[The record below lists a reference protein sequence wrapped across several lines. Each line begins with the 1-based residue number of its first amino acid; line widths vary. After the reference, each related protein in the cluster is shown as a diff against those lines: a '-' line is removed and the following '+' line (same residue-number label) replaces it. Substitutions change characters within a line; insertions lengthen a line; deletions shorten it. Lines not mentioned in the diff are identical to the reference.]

1 MSGGSGIFSNLAKIA
16 GLPTAGVLITG
27 AALGYLWAFG
37 PYGWTKSE
45 PVCPADTTCV
55 VVAGLFKDVTYG
67 FGAGGQLFGVDL
79 NDDMTERL
87 VSRLSLASG
96 NENLTVI
103 KYTREVEVPEAGDP
117 NEGELL
123 RESVLHARAIA
134 DHSKANLV
142 VIGRVVGDDVIIRFI
157 DPLGNDVP
165 RQADYS
171 MTSDDSQDHLSTALR
186 TALANANH
194 PVPPAPP
201 RPVQPRPR
209 PAVVASNTAP
219 AQTQLAATTPAAPAP
234 TPRTVAPLPP
244 QTIATTQI
252 TPVSRTTTTTAAAP
266 PQQQHVTP
274 TPPPQRTV
282 RPTPVVTPPAQQQTP
297 PVARPATTP
306 AVTPTNL
313 PSGAMVYRCTD
324 DRVIRVV
331 YDAEARVATVRLYGR
346 PDLRLEATPA
356 PARSFRF
363 TRGSNTELTGSG
375 NQVSWRYAGASPVTC
390 LRIGY

>member
-1 MSGGSGIFSNLAKIA
+1 MSGGSGIFSTLAKLA

-37 PYGWTKSE
+37 PYGWTKTE
-45 PVCPADTTCV
+45 PVCPSDTTCV
-55 VVAGLFKDVTYG
+55 VVAGLYKDVTYG

-157 DPLGNDVP
+157 DPLANDVP

-171 MTSDDSQDHLSTALR
+171 MSSDDSQDNLSSVLR
-186 TALANANH
+186 AALANANH

-209 PAVVASNTAP
+209 PAVVASNTP
-219 AQTQLAATTPAAPAP
+219 PPRTQLAATAAPAP
-234 TPRTVAPLPP
+234 MTTAPVRPIPAPQQPAARSTPAVVPAPTPP
-244 QTIATTQI
+244 QPTQ
-252 TPVSRTTTTTAAAP
+252 TYRAPV
-266 PQQQHVTP
+266 QTP
-274 TPPPQRTV
+274 TPPPQRS
-282 RPTPVVTPPAQQQTP
+282 TPAVTPAPIPPQTTPA
-297 PVARPATTP
+297 ARPATTP
-306 AVTPTNL
+306 APTSVNM
-313 PSGAMVYRCTD
+313 PNGAMVYRCTD
-324 DRVIRVV
+324 DRELRVV
-331 YDAEARVATVRLYGR
+331 YDAEAHVATVIPYGR
-346 PDLRLEATPA
+346 PHLRLEAA
-356 PARSFRF
+356 PAAHGFRF
-363 TRGSNTELTGSG
+363 TRGSTTELSG
-375 NQVSWRYAGASPVTC
+375 VAGEVRWRYAGANPVSC
-390 LRIGY
+390 LRTGY